1 MHSKRQHVVV
11 QICYYVLMK
20 TIIFDVDGTLSDLNG
35 REDYL
40 KSNNPDWKSFNAN
53 MDKDLPNT
61 PIVEL
66 YKTLWETGKY
76 EMIIVSGR
84 QERFRKITET
94 WLTWHEIPFKTL
106 LMREDKD
113 SRPDSAVKQDIL
125 NQLKNEG
132 KKILFVVD
140 DRQFVVDM
148 WRNNGITCLQ
158 CKKGDY

>member
-1 MHSKRQHVVV
+1 
-11 QICYYVLMK
+11 MK
-20 TIIFDVDGTLSDLNG
+20 TIVFDVDGTLADLNG

-40 KSNNPDWKSFNAN
+40 KSNKPDWKAFNTD
-53 MDKDLPNT
+53 MDRDLPNA

-84 QERFRKITET
+84 QERFRKVTET

-113 SRPDSAVKQDIL
+113 SRPDSEVKQDIL
-125 NQLKNEG
+125 RRLQGQG

-140 DRQFVVDM
+140 DRQSVVDM
-148 WRNNGITCLQ
+148 WRANGVTCLQ